1 MTTNAG
7 NGNFGG
13 VDFMSTSEKIWQ
25 EYHAKIQSFI
35 RSRVP
40 DKATSDDIL
49 QNVFLKMDS
58 GLTSLKDQ
66 TKLKSW
72 IYQITRNAI
81 IDYFRLQKPAVEIPD
96 WLSQVEA
103 DQDENVK
110 QELSEC
116 LQPMIQLLP
125 EKYREAVILSELKGL
140 TQKNLAKVQGISLS
154 GAKSRVQRGRVLLK
168 KMIEECCR
176 LEFDHKGRLC
186 NYERKDGHL

>member
-1 MTTNAG
+1 
-7 NGNFGG
+7 
-13 VDFMSTSEKIWQ
+13 MSTSEKIWQ
-25 EYHAKIQSFI
+25 DYHGKLRAFI

-40 DKATSDDIL
+40 DDATCDDIL

-81 IDYFRLQKPAVEIPD
+81 IDYFRLQKPTIEIPD
-96 WLSQVEA
+96 WLSQAEV
-103 DQDENVK
+103 DPDEKVK

-140 TQKNLAKVQGISLS
+140 TQKELAKVQGTSLS

-176 LEFDHKGRLC
+176 LEFDHNGRLC
-186 NYERKDGHL
+186 NYERRDGVCDTC